1 MKEEYLKKLERDILL
16 DFYEKN
22 DNPQIE
28 VLTDYERVYAR
39 YIDRKTYLWEGEAI
53 DDGFVDM
60 KTSVYFN
67 ETLQEFE
74 KLNLIKDEIISFYQV
89 YSVLNEN
96 FQRLISMNKEQGIN
110 VKITVC
116 AFNFCSHTVF
126 NTKDNHFFRNLM
138 TTYKLER
145 I

>member
-28 VLTDYERVYAR
+28 VLTDYERVYAK

-60 KTSVYFN
+60 KTSIYFKKS
-67 ETLQEFE
+67 TQSFE
-74 KLNLIKDEIISFYQV
+74 WKGENIQFFVIDHFLKKD
-89 YSVLNEN
+89 
-96 FQRLISMNKEQGIN
+96 FQRLIDRNKEIGID
-110 VKITVC
+110 VKITIGSL
-116 AFNFCSHTVF
+116 NFCEQECYF
-126 NTKDNHFFRNLM
+126 DDKKELYINLM

-145 I
+145 L